1 MRREYSEPLPPEL
14 VAALTELA
22 ALIAMSD
29 DEVDLNEMPEVKDWS
44 GAVRGKAYRPRQEQ
58 TVLRIDAEMVAC
70 FDAQGARHLT
80 RLNETLRAA
89 MLDGM
94 RRKKSEPV

>member
-1 MRREYSEPLPPEL
+1 MRKECSEPLPPEL

-22 ALIAMSD
+22 ALMAIPDS
-29 DEVDLNEMPEVKDWS
+29 EVDLTEMPEVKDWS
-44 GAVRGKAYRPRQEQ
+44 GAVRGKVYRPPQKQ
-58 TVLRIDAEMVAC
+58 IALRIDAEMVAC
-70 FDAQGARHLT
+70 FDAQGALHLT

-94 RRKKSEPV
+94 RRKKSELV

>member
-1 MRREYSEPLPPEL
+1 MRRECSEPLPPEL
-14 VAALTELA
+14 VAASTELA

-29 DEVDLNEMPEVKDWS
+29 DEVDLTKMPEVKDWS
-44 GAVRGKAYRPRQEQ
+44 GAVRGKVYRPSQKQ
-58 TVLRIDAEMVAC
+58 IALRIDAEMVAC
-70 FDAQGARHLT
+70 FDAQGAGHLT

-94 RRKKSEPV
+94 RRKKCELV